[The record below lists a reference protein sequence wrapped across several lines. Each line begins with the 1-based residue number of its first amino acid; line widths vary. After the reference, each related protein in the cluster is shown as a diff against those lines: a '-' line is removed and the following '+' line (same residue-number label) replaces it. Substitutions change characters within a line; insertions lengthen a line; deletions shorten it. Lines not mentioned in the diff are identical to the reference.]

1 MNGSRASQERAKMI
15 ETVKPK
21 QTPHDLIGRG
31 SAESRVDPLT
41 GGWTIFAPYR
51 DGRPE
56 EFVDHSEA
64 VSKHL
69 DCPFCP
75 GNEMKTPTPVW
86 VARTSDDDSSTDV
99 LENKSADK
107 SVDHSTDDWSVR
119 VVPNKYP
126 AVDAI
131 NIDRHFDSDSQFFQ
145 REPIRG
151 GHEVIIESRQH
162 VHSITE
168 LDLAEVLLVFQAY
181 QNRLRYWRSVPGIAY
196 LSTFK
201 NVGGFAGASLR
212 HTHSQL
218 IATDKMPPT
227 VASSILRMDRHRAS
241 TGCCLQCDLVRAE
254 LKAKQRVVWHDDT
267 VVAFCP
273 FASRLPMLISVTT
286 LEHQA
291 CFEDLCAKA
300 IESVSR
306 LVVRVVSWLE
316 KIRPGTSYN
325 YCLYTRPPATD
336 NKPDSFHWSI
346 EIFPR
351 MTRVAGFEWSS
362 QCMINPVLPEVAA
375 AKYRSCA
382 VAEDPRVAF

>member
-1 MNGSRASQERAKMI
+1 MI
-15 ETVKPK
+15 KTVKPK
-21 QTPHDLIGRG
+21 TVPDNLIDQG

-41 GGWTIFAPYR
+41 GNWTIFAPHR
-51 DGRPE
+51 DDRPE
-56 EFVDHSEA
+56 EFVDRSEA

-69 DCPFCP
+69 ECPFCP
-75 GNEMKTPTPVW
+75 GNELTTPPPVW
-86 VARTSDDDSSTDV
+86 VARVSDTESSTDA
-99 LENKSADK
+99 LADQ
-107 SVDHSTDDWSVR
+107 SIDHLTDDWSVR

-126 AVDAI
+126 AVDPVK
-131 NIDRHFDSDSQFFQ
+131 IDRHSDCDSGLFQ
-145 REPIRG
+145 RAPIRG

-162 VHSITE
+162 VQSLTE

-181 QNRLRYWRSVPGIAY
+181 QNRLRYWRTVPGISYISA
-196 LSTFK
+196 FK

-218 IATDKMPPT
+218 IATDRMPPAIG
-227 VASSILRMDRHRAS
+227 ASIQRMNRHRAS

-254 LKAKQRVVWHDDT
+254 LKAKRRVVWHDDS
-267 VVAFCP
+267 VIAFCP
-273 FASRLPMLISVTT
+273 FASRLPMLISITT

-291 CFEDLCAKA
+291 CFEDLCDKA

-325 YCLYTRPPATD
+325 YCLHTRPPAAD
-336 NKPDSFHWSI
+336 EQPDAFHWSI

-351 MTRVAGFEWSS
+351 MTRVGGFEWSS
-362 QCMINPVLPEVAA
+362 QCMINPILPEVAA
-375 AKYRSCA
+375 AKYRNCA
-382 VAEDPRVAF
+382 SAEDPRVAL